1 MAKILLINPS
11 YQAAYGNSKAS
22 IVNPFFPTLGLATIA
37 AVARKTGH
45 EVEILDLCWRPYDY
59 NLIKEHF
66 STEEMVQKTVLLYRK
81 VLN

>member
-37 AVARKTGH
+37 AVAKQAGH
-45 EVEILDLCWRPYDY
+45 QVKILDLCWRPYDY
-59 NLIKEHF
+59 NLIK
-66 STEEMVQKTVLLYRK
+66 SK
-81 VLN
+81 VIQEKPDIIGILTRFNI